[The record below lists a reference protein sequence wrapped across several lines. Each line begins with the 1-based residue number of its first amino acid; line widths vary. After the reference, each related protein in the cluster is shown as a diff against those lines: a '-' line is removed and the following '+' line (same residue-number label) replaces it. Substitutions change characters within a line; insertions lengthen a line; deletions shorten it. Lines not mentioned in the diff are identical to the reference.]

1 MGLKCSVLG
10 HKYGETTVERER
22 EEQGSEVVI
31 TIQERETCER
41 CGETRIVSE
50 NKEVTAIETP
60 SDIASDLVEDDE
72 SESETA
78 AASDT
83 SEPATDETV
92 GTTDE
97 PDDDG
102 AGSSDG
108 WDSVDDPVEAPGDA
122 GVADGVADD
131 GEAVDPSADDAE
143 IIDDSGESA
152 SESDDEG
159 VDVELDEPTT
169 TVDVPDAEGE
179 EPVTEDETDPEKDDG
194 LILGEEE
201 ETSESADGDRQPGEW
216 PDEPGD
222 DGDDWSPETMPVDT
236 GDDSDVE
243 PVSDNAVTVPE
254 GEFACPECGFTTEVE
269 STSLRE
275 GDFCPECHKGS
286 LITQREE

>member
-41 CGETRIVSE
+41 CGNTRIVSE

-60 SDIASDLVEDDE
+60 SDIASDLVEDE
-72 SESETA
+72 SESETVGTE
-78 AASDT
+78 SPPED
-83 SEPATDETV
+83 EPADSAAEPTDEESERS
-92 GTTDE
+92 G
-97 PDDDG
+97 
-102 AGSSDG
+102 G
-108 WDSVDDPVEAPGDA
+108 WDSVDDPVEAPDDTGIGDESVDA
-122 GVADGVADD
+122 G
-131 GEAVDPSADDAE
+131 EPVDPSADDAE
-143 IIDDSGESA
+143 IIDDSDDGEE
-152 SESDDEG
+152 ESG
-159 VDVELDEPTT
+159 DVELDEPTT

-201 ETSESADGDRQPGEW
+201 ESESAGDDRQPGEW

-222 DGDDWSPETMPVDT
+222 DGDGWSPETMPVDT
-236 GDDSDVE
+236 GTDDDSSVE
-243 PVSDNAVTVPE
+243 PTSDSAVTVPE

-269 STSLRE
+269 STSLRA

-286 LITQREE
+286 LITRGEE

>member
-41 CGETRIVSE
+41 CGNTRIVSE

-72 SESETA
+72 PESETA
-78 AASDT
+78 TASAD
-83 SEPATDETV
+83 
-92 GTTDE
+92 TTDDTVASAGE
-97 PDDDG
+97 TDDDG
-102 AGSSDG
+102 TGSSDG

-122 GVADGVADD
+122 GVTNGVTDD
-131 GEAVDPSADDAE
+131 SEPVDPSADDAE
-143 IIDDSGESA
+143 IIDDS
-152 SESDDEG
+152 DEDEEG
-159 VDVELDEPTT
+159 SGDVELDEPTT

-201 ETSESADGDRQPGEW
+201 ETSESAGGDRQPGEW

-222 DGDDWSPETMPVDT
+222 DGDGWSPETMPTDT
-236 GDDSDVE
+236 GTDNDSSGE
-243 PVSDNAVTVPE
+243 STSDSAVTVPE

-269 STSLRE
+269 STSLRA

-286 LITQREE
+286 LITRGEE

>member
-41 CGETRIVSE
+41 CGNTRIVSE

-60 SDIASDLVEDDE
+60 SDIASDLVEDE

-78 AASDT
+78 ETESPPED
-83 SEPATDETV
+83 EPADSAVEPTDE
-92 GTTDE
+92 GTE
-97 PDDDG
+97 R
-102 AGSSDG
+102 SDG
-108 WDSVDDPVEAPGDA
+108 WDSVDDPVKAPGDS
-122 GVADGVADD
+122 GVGDNGGDD
-131 GEAVDPSADDAE
+131 EPVDPSADDAE
-143 IIDDSGESA
+143 IIDDSD
-152 SESDDEG
+152 SEGSG
-159 VDVELDEPTT
+159 DVELDKPTT
-169 TVDVPDAEGE
+169 TVDVPDAESE

-194 LILGEEE
+194 LILGEEAE
-201 ETSESADGDRQPGEW
+201 SESTGDDRQPGEW

-222 DGDDWSPETMPVDT
+222 DGDGWSPETMPVDSGT
-236 GDDSDVE
+236 DDDPGVESTSD
-243 PVSDNAVTVPE
+243 SAVTVPE

-269 STSLRE
+269 STSLRA

-286 LITQREE
+286 LITRGEE

>member
-41 CGETRIVSE
+41 CGNTRIVSE

-60 SDIASDLVEDDE
+60 SDIASDLVDDE
-72 SESETA
+72 SESA
-78 AASDT
+78 
-83 SEPATDETV
+83 SEPAAAESTPEDEPTDDAADSTDE
-92 GTTDE
+92 
-97 PDDDG
+97 G
-102 AGSSDG
+102 AERSDG

-122 GVADGVADD
+122 GVDGADD
-131 GEAVDPSADDAE
+131 GEPVDPSADDAE
-143 IIDDSGESA
+143 IIDDGDDGEEESG
-152 SESDDEG
+152 
-159 VDVELDEPTT
+159 DVELDEPTT

-201 ETSESADGDRQPGEW
+201 ESEPVGGDRQPGEW

-236 GDDSDVE
+236 GTDDESGVE
-243 PVSDNAVTVPE
+243 SAGDSAVTVPE

-269 STSLRE
+269 STSLRA
-275 GDFCPECHKGS
+275 GDFCPECHRGA
-286 LITQREE
+286 LITRDEE

>member
-41 CGETRIVSE
+41 CGNTRIVSE

-60 SDIASDLVEDDE
+60 SDIASDLVEDE
-72 SESETA
+72 
-78 AASDT
+78 SDT
-83 SEPATDETV
+83 EPADAESPPEDEPADSAAEPTDE
-92 GTTDE
+92 GTE
-97 PDDDG
+97 RSG
-102 AGSSDG
+102 G
-108 WDSVDDPVEAPGDA
+108 WDSVDDPVEAPEGAGIGDDS
-122 GVADGVADD
+122 VDD
-131 GEAVDPSADDAE
+131 GEPVDPSADDAE
-143 IIDDSGESA
+143 IIDDSDEDEGES
-152 SESDDEG
+152 G
-159 VDVELDEPTT
+159 DVELDEPTT

-201 ETSESADGDRQPGEW
+201 ESAGDDRQPGEW

-222 DGDDWSPETMPVDT
+222 DGDGWSPETVPVDT
-236 GDDSDVE
+236 DEDSSVE
-243 PVSDNAVTVPE
+243 STSDSAVTVPE

-269 STSLRE
+269 STSLRA
-275 GDFCPECHKGS
+275 GDFCPECHKGA
-286 LITQREE
+286 LITRGEE

>member
-41 CGETRIVSE
+41 CGDTRIVSE

-60 SDIASDLVEDDE
+60 SDIASDLVEEDE
-72 SESETA
+72 EGETA
-78 AASDT
+78 AESGT

-92 GTTDE
+92 EGADE
-97 PDDDG
+97 ADHDG

-108 WDSVDDPVEAPGDA
+108 WDSVDGPVEAPGDA
-122 GVADGVADD
+122 GVNDGVADD
-131 GEAVDPSADDAE
+131 GEPVDPSADDAE

-152 SESDDEG
+152 SDSEAEG

-194 LILGEEE
+194 LILGEEDE
-201 ETSESADGDRQPGEW
+201 ETEPAGGDRQPGEW

-236 GDDSDVE
+236 DDESDVE

>member
-41 CGETRIVSE
+41 CGDTRIVSE

-72 SESETA
+72 EGDTA
-78 AASDT
+78 AESDT
-83 SEPATDETV
+83 SESAADETV
-92 GTTDE
+92 GGADETDS
-97 PDDDG
+97 DG
-102 AGSSDG
+102 AGSSEG

-122 GVADGVADD
+122 EVNEGVADD
-131 GEAVDPSADDAE
+131 GEPVDPSADDAE
-143 IIDDSGESA
+143 IIDDGGESE
-152 SESDDEG
+152 SETEGEG

-194 LILGEEE
+194 LILGEDDEE
-201 ETSESADGDRQPGEW
+201 AEPAGGDRQPGEW
-216 PDEPGD
+216 PDEPGN
-222 DGDDWSPETMPVDT
+222 DGDGWSPETMPVDT
-236 GDDSDVE
+236 GDESDVE

-286 LITQREE
+286 LITQHEE

>member
-41 CGETRIVSE
+41 CGNTRIVSE

-60 SDIASDLVEDDE
+60 SDIASDLVEEESGSERPETESQPEDDPAESTVSPDDE
-72 SESETA
+72 ERER
-78 AASDT
+78 
-83 SEPATDETV
+83 
-92 GTTDE
+92 
-97 PDDDG
+97 
-102 AGSSDG
+102 SDG

-122 GVADGVADD
+122 GLDDADD
-131 GEAVDPSADDAE
+131 GESVDPSADDAE
-143 IIDDSGESA
+143 IIDDGDDGEEESG
-152 SESDDEG
+152 
-159 VDVELDEPTT
+159 DVELDEPTT

-179 EPVTEDETDPEKDDG
+179 EPVPEDETDPEKDDG

-201 ETSESADGDRQPGEW
+201 ESEPAGDDRQPGEW

-222 DGDDWSPETMPVDT
+222 DGDGWSPETMPVDT
-236 GDDSDVE
+236 GTDDDSSVE
-243 PVSDNAVTVPE
+243 PTSDSAVTVPE

-269 STSLRE
+269 STSLRA

-286 LITQREE
+286 LITRDEE

>member
-41 CGETRIVSE
+41 CGNTRIVSE

-60 SDIASDLVEDDE
+60 SDIASDLVEDE
-72 SESETA
+72 SESETTSSESSPADEPA
-78 AASDT
+78 AGT
-83 SEPATDETV
+83 SEPTDE
-92 GTTDE
+92 
-97 PDDDG
+97 G
-102 AGSSDG
+102 AEGSDG
-108 WDSVDDPVEAPGDA
+108 WDSVDDPVEAPGDT
-122 GVADGVADD
+122 GLDDTDG
-131 GEAVDPSADDAE
+131 GEPVDPSADDAE
-143 IIDDSGESA
+143 IIDDS
-152 SESDDEG
+152 DEG
-159 VDVELDEPTT
+159 DEESGDVELDEPST
-169 TVDVPDAEGE
+169 TVDVPDAESE

-201 ETSESADGDRQPGEW
+201 ESEPAGDDRQPGEW

-222 DGDDWSPETMPVDT
+222 DGDGWSPETMPVDT
-236 GDDSDVE
+236 GADDNSSVE
-243 PVSDNAVTVPE
+243 PTSDSAVTVPE

-269 STSLRE
+269 STSLRA

-286 LITQREE
+286 LITRDEE